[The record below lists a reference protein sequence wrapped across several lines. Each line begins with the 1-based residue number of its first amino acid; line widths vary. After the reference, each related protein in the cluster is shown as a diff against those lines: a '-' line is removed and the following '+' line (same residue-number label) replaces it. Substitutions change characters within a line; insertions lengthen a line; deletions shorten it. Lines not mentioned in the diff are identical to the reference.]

1 MKFFFAGICAVLIV
15 CAQALS
21 QPQSLGPKDTLA
33 SAGLSKQEI
42 NQVIEAIEQS
52 AYDTPE
58 SWEAELRVRKLALGS
73 ATAGSMPGL
82 VVQGSKLLCG
92 ATGNCQTWVLR
103 KVGGKWSSLIAGDQ
117 APIAESFEFG
127 PGSSS
132 GIKNLTLV
140 ANSSAES
147 SSRVTYKFDGKVYR
161 AK

>member
-1 MKFFFAGICAVLIV
+1 MKSFFAAILFVLLL

-42 NQVIEAIEQS
+42 HQVIGAVEQS

-58 SWEAELRVRKLALGS
+58 SWETELRARKVSLGSTAGGS
-73 ATAGSMPGL
+73 ATGL
-82 VVQGSKLLCG
+82 VVQGSNLLCG
-92 ATGNCQTWVLR
+92 ATANCQTWVLR
-103 KVGGKWSSLIAGDQ
+103 KVGEKWLSLIADDQ
-117 APIAESFEFG
+117 APLAESFEFG

-132 GIKNLTLV
+132 GIKDLTLV